1 MAKKSVVRKKRQEED
16 IIIKDINTGFNN
28 NILSTL
34 KIDVKHKNDTQKKF
48 THSIKQNDV
57 TICTGPAGTGKT
69 FLTVAEAILLL
80 KTHPDIYHNIRLLK
94 SVTQLKGEDIGFLP
108 GEVVAKLKYNMMSF
122 INAFN
127 NLIGEANTNKLIE
140 AGMIKFELFGSIRG
154 LSYKNAIIIVDEFQ
168 NIDHDKAK
176 TFLTRFEPTTKVIV
190 LGDTEQIDIKNKHE
204 SSLRRLIDRVT
215 KKPTEGVGVIEFD
228 ESHIVRN
235 RLTSYFIDIFKEPV
249 KPETSRYY
257 QQPQIKKPTL
267 LEKIKSFFK
276 IS

>member
-1 MAKKSVVRKKRQEED
+1 MAKKSVSRGRKQQED
-16 IIIKDINTGFNN
+16 KIIADINTSFNTN
-28 NILSTL
+28 VLSRI
-34 KIDVKHKNDTQKKF
+34 KIDIKHKNDTQKKF

-108 GEVVAKLKYNMMSF
+108 GEVDAKLKYNMMSF

-235 RLTSYFIDIFKEPV
+235 RLTSYFIDIFKEDSKPKEEYRFKAPQPV
-249 KPETSRYY
+249 K
-257 QQPQIKKPTL
+257 KL
-267 LEKIKSFFK
+267 SFLDKLKNF
-276 IS
+276 IAY

>member
-1 MAKKSVVRKKRQEED
+1 MAKKSVVRGRKQQED
-16 IIIKDINTGFNN
+16 KIIADINTSFNTN
-28 NILSTL
+28 VLSRI
-34 KIDVKHKNDTQKKF
+34 KIDIKHKNDTQKKF
-48 THSIKQNDV
+48 TQSIKQNDV
-57 TICTGPAGTGKT
+57 TVCSGPAGTGKT

-108 GEVVAKLKYNMMSF
+108 GEVDDKLKYNMMSF

-235 RLTSYFIDIFKEPV
+235 RLTSYFIDIFKEDSKPKEEYRFKAPQPV
-249 KPETSRYY
+249 K
-257 QQPQIKKPTL
+257 KL
-267 LEKIKSFFK
+267 SFLDKLKNF
-276 IS
+276 IAY